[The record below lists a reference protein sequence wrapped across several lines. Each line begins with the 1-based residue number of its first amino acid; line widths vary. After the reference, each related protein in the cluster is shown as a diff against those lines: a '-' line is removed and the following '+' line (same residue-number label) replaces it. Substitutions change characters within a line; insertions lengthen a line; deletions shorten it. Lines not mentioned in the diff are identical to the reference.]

1 MDELLEQFLIESRD
15 LIAVAAADFAALAR
29 NPQSTGSIDSAF
41 RAIHTLKGSVAVFAM
56 VPAEQVLHAA
66 EDVLER
72 TRKGAIELDPETVA
86 VLMACLDQID
96 RWVDDMERSGLL
108 GSDAPAIA
116 DRVSRELSSTQSA
129 SPMDE
134 RASTLDDEWVARLI
148 VREAEVLAQSA
159 KPLIAFR
166 YAPDADCFFR
176 GDDPLAV
183 VAAVPDLV
191 ALSIVPEA
199 ETWPRLDEIEP
210 FSCFTVLEG
219 LSTAPREVV
228 SAAFR
233 MMPDQVAYA
242 ALDGPS
248 RRDEDRT
255 PEPETRVSRVLRIDA
270 ARVEAL
276 GSALGELLVAI
287 NGVAPLAAQAES
299 IAPGLASQIRSV
311 QGNLERVTGDL
322 QRTVS
327 AVQAVPLEPTLRRLP
342 RLVREIAQS
351 LNKAVDFSMSGQD
364 VEVDKQIADGLF
376 EPLLHLLR
384 NAIDHGIE
392 PRDAR
397 ALAGKPATGI
407 VSLDI
412 RRDCDTIVVRLTD
425 DGAGMDPAR
434 IRRIALECGV
444 LTPDAA
450 ETLSHGGILRLIFSA
465 GFSTA
470 ETVSEMSGRG
480 VGMNAVETAI
490 EALRG
495 TIDVESTPGR
505 GSTFSLRLPA
515 NALMTRLLLVEAA
528 GDRYGVSLD
537 QVVETVG
544 IGNDRL
550 LPVGS
555 GLACVLHGRTVPVL
569 SLAALLGRS
578 DRPQANAKL
587 LLTRSGGEMVAL
599 RVDGFGERIDS
610 LVRRPSGMLS
620 SLPGVIGSTLLGDG
634 GVLLVLDLPELAA

>member
-72 TRKGAIELDPETVA
+72 ARKGAIELDPATVA
-86 VLMACLDQID
+86 VLMTCLDQID
-96 RWVDDMERSGLL
+96 RWVDDMERSGLM

-134 RASTLDDEWVARLI
+134 RASSINDEWVARLL

-159 KPLIAFR
+159 QPLLAFR

-191 ALSIVPEA
+191 ALAILPVA
-199 ETWPRLDEIEP
+199 ETWPGVDDIEP

-219 LSTAPREVV
+219 ISTAPREVV

-248 RRDEDRT
+248 PRDEDRT
-255 PEPETRVSRVLRIDA
+255 PEPETRGNRVLRIDA

-327 AVQAVPLEPTLRRLP
+327 AVRAVPLEPTLRRLP

-351 LNKAVDFSMSGQD
+351 LNKMVD
-364 VEVDKQIADGLF
+364 
-376 EPLLHLLR
+376 
-384 NAIDHGIE
+384 
-392 PRDAR
+392 
-397 ALAGKPATGI
+397 I
-407 VSLDI
+407 V
-412 RRDCDTIVVRLTD
+412 
-425 DGAGMDPAR
+425 
-434 IRRIALECGV
+434 
-444 LTPDAA
+444 
-450 ETLSHGGILRLIFSA
+450 
-465 GFSTA
+465 
-470 ETVSEMSGRG
+470 
-480 VGMNAVETAI
+480 
-490 EALRG
+490 
-495 TIDVESTPGR
+495 
-505 GSTFSLRLPA
+505 
-515 NALMTRLLLVEAA
+515 MT
-528 GDRYGVSLD
+528 
-537 QVVETVG
+537 
-544 IGNDRL
+544 
-550 LPVGS
+550 
-555 GLACVLHGRTVPVL
+555 
-569 SLAALLGRS
+569 
-578 DRPQANAKL
+578 
-587 LLTRSGGEMVAL
+587 
-599 RVDGFGERIDS
+599 
-610 LVRRPSGMLS
+610 
-620 SLPGVIGSTLLGDG
+620 
-634 GVLLVLDLPELAA
+634 DLPRIPLYTRFADYAVQKNVKGFEYWFHTHPDFRKLYKE